1 MYIDDFGTG
10 YSSFHYLKTFKL
22 DGIKIDRSFIQNIS
36 RQSENAG
43 ITTAMI
49 QMAQHLR
56 MDVIA
61 EGVETEE
68 ELSFLL
74 DQNCHHIQ
82 GFYFGKPC
90 SIDDFEQKIML
101 IGETTSL

>member
-1 MYIDDFGTG
+1 MKNLFFNRYCIKSRGIKLYIDDFGTG

-43 ITTAMI
+43 ITAAMI

-56 MDVIA
+56 MDVVA
-61 EGVETEE
+61 EGVENRGRII
-68 ELSFLL
+68 LL
-74 DQNCHHIQ
+74 
-82 GFYFGKPC
+82 
-90 SIDDFEQKIML
+90 
-101 IGETTSL
+101 T